1 MASDHTKNRRRLL
14 KALAGAGGVYTT
26 AKIVPETWSKPVVD
40 ALSLP
45 AHALTSVTYFGT
57 VNLGQIVAELSPPA
71 GDPILD
77 LIAPTADAQPPS
89 VIAYIC
95 VTPSGSSAMVMVQ
108 FQNLVVPDA
117 GVLYSGMVPVGGAPT
132 NLSDVE
138 GPQGCPLKKMSCSC
152 RLDSLGDHADG
163 RIVLDLDSIHFNIS
177 IPSAACEIPDLGGCD
192 FEDSTDNANGP

>member
-77 LIAPTADAQPPS
+77 LIAPTADAQPLS

-117 GVLYSGMVPVGGAPT
+117 GVLYSGMVPVGGAAT

-138 GPQGCPLKKMSCSC
+138 GPQGCLSKEDVVLLQARQPRRSRRRQDRSGPRFDPLQHQHTVGSM
-152 RLDSLGDHADG
+152 RDPRPG
-163 RIVLDLDSIHFNIS
+163 RM
-177 IPSAACEIPDLGGCD
+177 
-192 FEDSTDNANGP
+192 